1 MRSLRALQH
10 FSKLCLKM
18 HQIASQRIFISK
30 NFHGAMLP
38 DPPQEAWAFGHLGV
52 HGKSQV
58 EPWWVAKMTEARDG
72 DSSLACPL
80 CMSRSSL
87 RPYYFY
93 VPSTQATQKSPM
105 GKNQQ
110 NADSISNEDQ
120 NGFKMASKSSF
131 YPWKVYSYTMYFV
144 SLRVWKGLII
154 SEQLIS

>member
-1 MRSLRALQH
+1 
-10 FSKLCLKM
+10 M

-93 VPSTQATQKSPM
+93 VPSTKATQKSPM
-105 GKNQQ
+105 VKNQH
-110 NADSISNEDQ
+110 NTDSISNEDQ
-120 NGFKMASKSSF
+120 NGFKMYGGRYRHKTNNR
-131 YPWKVYSYTMYFV
+131 WQNVYK
-144 SLRVWKGLII
+144 LNKKHPNLINI
-154 SEQLIS
+154 MST